1 MEHKIKLNHFYRH
14 KSDLGY
20 IAFICKDYCTL
31 VVRESEDKETIN
43 GVRQTK
49 VIINRSEWNHMESVK
64 KEVVADLFPHLNI
77 KEE

>member
-1 MEHKIKLNHFYRH
+1 MEQKVKLFHFYRH

-20 IAFICKDYCTL
+20 IAFTCKDYCTM

-49 VIINRSEWNHMESVK
+49 VIINRSEWNYMESVK

>member
-1 MEHKIKLNHFYRH
+1 MEQKVKLFHFYRH

-20 IAFICKDYCTL
+20 IAFICKDYCTM
-31 VVRESEDKETIN
+31 VVREEEDKETIN

-49 VIINRSEWNHMESVK
+49 VIINRSEWNFMESVK

>member
-1 MEHKIKLNHFYRH
+1 MENKVKLFHFYRH

-20 IAFICKDYCTL
+20 IAFICKDYCTM

-49 VIINRSEWNHMESVK
+49 VIINRSEWNLMQSVK

>member
-1 MEHKIKLNHFYRH
+1 M
-14 KSDLGY
+14 
-20 IAFICKDYCTL
+20 

-64 KEVVADLFPHLNI
+64 KEVVADMFPHLNI
-77 KEE
+77 KEEWKIKKQVTEKNLPMFG

>member
-1 MEHKIKLNHFYRH
+1 M
-14 KSDLGY
+14 
-20 IAFICKDYCTL
+20 

-77 KEE
+77 KEEWKIKKQVTEKNLPMFG

>member
-1 MEHKIKLNHFYRH
+1 MENKVKLFHFYRH

-20 IAFICKDYCTL
+20 IAFICKDYFTM

-64 KEVVADLFPHLNI
+64 KEVVADMFPHLNI